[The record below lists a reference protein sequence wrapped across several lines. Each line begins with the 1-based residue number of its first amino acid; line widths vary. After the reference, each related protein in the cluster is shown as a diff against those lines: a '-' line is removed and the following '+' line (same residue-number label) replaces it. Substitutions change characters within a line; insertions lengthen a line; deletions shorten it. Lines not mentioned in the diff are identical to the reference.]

1 MPSTHKLA
9 SVVAKLKKAN
19 EKLLAQEQILRRNDT
34 NIKAL
39 LENTLQSFILI
50 DRKFNVVEFNK
61 TAYVSKKKVAG
72 KKLQKEV
79 HISEYVPEQLLS
91 EFGKILVK
99 SFKGDPVCITRSF
112 IGIEGT
118 AFTFIFSFT
127 PVNFDGKRYNNL
139 SISSLDV
146 TELKEAENK
155 LRESEAYLRTLLQ
168 SGDIGLWAI
177 DKDYKIL
184 FFNEYH
190 EKALKNFFNLKIKIG
205 ADIRTL
211 IHPGSDK
218 ELTMFMYQKALKGQ
232 SFSFEER
239 LTLKNGN
246 IIWTEFRYTP
256 IEINKEVIGVVV
268 RAIGITERKEMEERV
283 IESEANLSSILE
295 HSREAIWSVD
305 TNYKLLKFNSH
316 FKSLIKSLIGRD
328 ILNGDDILF
337 SEFGE
342 DVVSEWIERY
352 KKCFAGES
360 VSFDQERDGMYF
372 KVFMHPM
379 IENGGKVTGAVCVY
393 RDVSKKKT
401 DNLLKE
407 KLTNDLISRNKE
419 LQEFAYIIS
428 HNLRAPVVN
437 LEALVALYDKINTQ
451 SEDNKEIID
460 NFEYCVRQ
468 LKETLEDL
476 IQVVSINSDKT
487 FKRENIQ
494 FKKLLGDI
502 KSSLYTQLKTAEAE
516 TKFNF
521 EDAECINY
529 PYSHLHNIIINL
541 ITNSIKFRS
550 PERRLEITITTEKVN
565 GYIHL
570 RYTDNGIGFNYEKYK
585 DRVFGLYQRFH
596 EGKEGK
602 GLGLYLI
609 NSILREMEGKLNI
622 WSKENGGT
630 KFDIFLKE

>member
-1 MPSTHKLA
+1 MPSARKLA
-9 SVVAKLKKAN
+9 SVIAKLKKAN
-19 EKLLAQEQILRRNDT
+19 EKLLAQEQILRQNDT

-50 DRKFNVVEFNK
+50 DRKFNVIEFNK
-61 TAYVSKKKVAG
+61 TAYASKKKVAG
-72 KKLQKEV
+72 KKLQKEAP
-79 HISEYVPEQLLS
+79 ISEYVPPQLLS
-91 EFGKILVK
+91 EFSKILVK
-99 SFKGDPVCITRSF
+99 SFKGEPVCVTRSF
-112 IGIEGT
+112 VGIDGT
-118 AFTFIFSFT
+118 GFTFIFSFT

-139 SISSLDV
+139 SISSLDI
-146 TELKEAENK
+146 TELKETENK
-155 LRESEAYLRTLLQ
+155 LRESEAYMRTLLQ

-184 FFNEYH
+184 FFNRYH

-205 ADIRTL
+205 ADVRTL

-246 IIWTEFRYTP
+246 VIWTEFRYTP

-268 RAIGITERKEMEERV
+268 RAIGITGRKEMEERV
-283 IESEANLSSILE
+283 LESEANLSSILE
-295 HSREAIWSVD
+295 NSREAIWSVD
-305 TNYKLLKFNSH
+305 TSYKLLKFNSH
-316 FKSLIKSLIGRD
+316 FKNLIKTLTGREV
-328 ILNGDDILF
+328 LNGDNILYP
-337 SEFGE
+337 EFGKE
-342 DVVSEWIERY
+342 VVGEWIERY
-352 KKCFAGES
+352 KKCFNGET
-360 VSFDQERDGMYF
+360 VSFDQERDGKFF
-372 KVFMHPM
+372 KIFLHPM
-379 IENGGKVTGAVCVY
+379 VENGGKITGAVCVY
-393 RDVSKKKT
+393 MDVSKKKR
-401 DNLLKE
+401 DSRLKE

-437 LEALVALYDKINTQ
+437 LEALVSLYDKENPHT
-451 SEDNKEIID
+451 EDNKEIID
-460 NFEYCVRQ
+460 NFEYCIRQ

-487 FKRENIQ
+487 FKRENVQ
-494 FKKLLGDI
+494 FEKLLCDI
-502 KSSLYTQLKTAEAE
+502 QSSLCTQLKEAEADIKVDFDGAA
-516 TKFNF
+516 T
-521 EDAECINY
+521 INY

-541 ITNSIKFRS
+541 FTNSIKFRS
-550 PERRLEITITTEKVN
+550 PERRLEIIITTEKVD

-570 RYTDNGIGFNYEKYK
+570 RYADNGIGFDHEKYK

-622 WSKENGGT
+622 WSKENRGT